1 MFCKKDFLKN
11 FAKIH
16 RKTSASKS
24 FFYKAA
30 GLFYR
35 TTPLAASVDRNAKS
49 NFKDFLHITLK
60 KVFWEN
66 SQWAMVPETK
76 TRRPLHIWSFQT
88 RQKYE
93 KYFIFKPQ
101 ISSQLFKYW
110 RHVDVHTYDYM
121 PFHSIGIIYISHPI
135 SSKYLLSLSLKNTG
149 LFQRYIYLE
158 KPEITHNLVI
168 TAKLVLNL
176 LSYLFLFRSSHRR
189 YSVKKDVL
197 KNSAK
202 LTGKHLC
209 WRLF

>member
-1 MFCKKDFLKN
+1 M
-11 FAKIH
+11 
-16 RKTSASKS
+16 
-24 FFYKAA
+24 
-30 GLFYR
+30 
-35 TTPLAASVDRNAKS
+35 
-49 NFKDFLHITLK
+49 
-60 KVFWEN
+60 FWEN

-110 RHVDVHTYDYM
+110 RHVDVHKYDYM

-149 LFQRYIYLE
+149 LFQRYIYME

-168 TAKLVLNL
+168 TVKLVLNL

-189 YSVKKDVL
+189 YSVKKGVL
-197 KNSAK
+197 KNFRKTHRKTPVLASFLNKVAGLRPSTLLKKRPQHRCFPVNFAK
-202 LTGKHLC
+202 FLRTNIL
-209 WRLF
+209 